1 MKTDFNLPHAD
12 RAFGVATRGPIN
24 QERCPLVIMCM
35 RAENIPTGALS
46 NVMCMAGLAGHYRVT
61 PSGKIRVQEEEVNAI
76 RRHGATRTATA
87 LQRVHRVIEKLEACG
102 LRKAVLLSM
111 GHASTPEAGQ
121 ASSSTLGKGDWRK
134 RARADARRRRLLLH
148 CLHLHCRGQTS
159 PHAAS
164 ERRDRHASSAARQPA
179 QQAPRGAIAR
189 TGCGRGRLRLSA
201 SPGTAAEPVRVRG
214 AGGRRSLHEQ

>member
-1 MKTDFNLPHAD
+1 
-12 RAFGVATRGPIN
+12 
-24 QERCPLVIMCM
+24 MCM

-121 ASSSTLGKGDWRK
+121 ASSSTLGSVIG
-134 RARADARRRRLLLH
+134 ASAPAPTPA
-148 CLHLHCRGQTS
+148 G
-159 PHAAS
+159 AAS
-164 ERRDRHASSAARQPA
+164 SSTASTSTAAGKRPLMPPPNAGTDMPAPRRVSPRNKPPVVPLLGPVAAADDSVFLRA
-179 QQAPRGAIAR
+179 QAPPPSPSVCEAPGAAAASTSSELTVQQRERAEASRLAAIAR
-189 TGCGRGRLRLSA
+189 K
-201 SPGTAAEPVRVRG
+201 
-214 AGGRRSLHEQ
+214 RSR